1 MRGGFVIVYIDK
13 NNIKKAVF
21 FKTACILLN
30 TRSIIEPEY
39 YLTVLKSLHLQK
51 IRSTQT
57 G

>member
-30 TRSIIEPEY
+30 SRSIIEPEY